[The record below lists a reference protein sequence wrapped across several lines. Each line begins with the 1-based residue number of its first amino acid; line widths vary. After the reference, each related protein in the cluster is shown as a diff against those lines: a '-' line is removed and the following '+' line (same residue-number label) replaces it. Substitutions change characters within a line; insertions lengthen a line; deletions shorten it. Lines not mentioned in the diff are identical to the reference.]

1 MKQLILIILLL
12 FGLSGASSAAAQT
25 APSAQ
30 PSQPTPAKHQ
40 FFLKLIPP
48 RPTFATDM
56 TPEEMKLMQQH
67 ADYWASQFPNGIVLL
82 IGPVFH
88 ANGSFGMA
96 VLETATEEE
105 ARTLANNDPT
115 VKAGLN
121 KVEISP
127 MHVFYIKK

>member
-1 MKQLILIILLL
+1 MKKLAPAALLL
-12 FGLSGASSAAAQT
+12 SCMLAISIARAQT
-25 APSAQ
+25 ASPQQQQ
-30 PSQPTPAKHQ
+30 PPTKHQ

-56 TPEEMKLMQQH
+56 TPEEQKLMQQH
-67 ADYWASQFPNGIVLL
+67 ADYWSSQFPNGTVLV
-82 IGPVFH
+82 IGPVLDPKG
-88 ANGSFGMA
+88 AFGMA
-96 VLETATEEE
+96 ILETATEEE
-105 ARTLANNDPT
+105 ARALANNDPT